1 MIIHHHL
8 FPSGHA
14 ARRLREEKAERISM
28 GFRKTLIVACG
39 TLLVSFLAACGG
51 QGNDA
56 DNDPVNEPV
65 RVVVTFSILGDVV
78 ENVGGGSLELTTLVG
93 PNGDTHTFE
102 PAPSD
107 NTKLVE
113 VDVFFRKGLGF
124 EPWVGEL
131 CRSFGSGAERVV
143 LTETVDIPYP

>member
-28 GFRKTLIVACG
+28 GFRRTLIVA
-39 TLLVSFLAACGG
+39 
-51 QGNDA
+51 
-56 DNDPVNEPV
+56 VNEPV

-78 ENVGGGSLELTTLVG
+78 ENVDGGSLELTTLAG
-93 PNGDTHTFE
+93 PNGDAHTFE

-113 VDVFFRKGLGF
+113 VDVVFRKGLGF

-131 CRSFGSGAERVV
+131 YRSFGSGAERVV

>member
-8 FPSGHA
+8 LPSGHA

-28 GFRKTLIVACG
+28 GFRRTLIVA
-39 TLLVSFLAACGG
+39 
-51 QGNDA
+51 
-56 DNDPVNEPV
+56 VNEPV

-78 ENVGGGSLELTTLVG
+78 ENVDGGSLELTTLAG
-93 PNGDTHTFE
+93 PNGDAHTFE
-102 PAPSD
+102 SAPSD

-113 VDVFFRKGLGF
+113 VDVVFRKGLGF

-131 CRSFGSGAERVV
+131 YRSFGSGAERVV